1 MFTHT
6 RLNRVWWNFYFAL
19 IGLVVIS
26 TLGMRNASPPCSP
39 AYEQWSRRFA
49 HKSGRICQRK
59 SWESGIVWIS
69 GTSVPCHLTAPTHQ
83 NVVCTCDGE
92 TPHIRQKRIMGLPLF
107 LFIDIWWLRYI
118 HAPTHSIV
126 CCSTVVGHSMSLCSV
141 SGWRQPVIQGQ
152 PKGKPTNLLESSLRY
167 YSIHYRHSKLQ
178 VCLTNASRSKCSV
191 LSYCTE

>member
-1 MFTHT
+1 MPLLPVLLHMNNGLGDLPINLEGSAKEKVGNQGLSGSQGLQFHAISLRPHT
-6 RLNRVWWNFYFAL
+6 KTVEC
-19 IGLVVIS
+19 
-26 TLGMRNASPPCSP
+26 P
-39 AYEQWSRRFA
+39 
-49 HKSGRICQRK
+49 
-59 SWESGIVWIS
+59 
-69 GTSVPCHLTAPTHQ
+69 
-83 NVVCTCDGE
+83 CDGE
-92 TPHIRQKRIMGLPLF
+92 TPHIRQKRITGLPLF